1 MITPF
6 RQDRA
11 KVSGLGVY
19 FSVDAV
25 FSRPRTRCRKLAA
38 ETAFFSRHPV
48 YHGKMHATV
57 CMSDVL
63 NNIDGLE
70 VVTIVGIFAGVS
82 LLLYIIYRAY
92 KRAVVCPGFDTT

>member
-1 MITPF
+1 MQCESLP
-6 RQDRA
+6 R
-11 KVSGLGVY
+11 
-19 FSVDAV
+19 
-25 FSRPRTRCRKLAA
+25 RTRREKLAA
-38 ETAFFSRHPV
+38 KTAFFSRHAV

-57 CMSDVL
+57 GMSDVL
-63 NNIDGLE
+63 NNIDGLD

>member
-1 MITPF
+1 M
-6 RQDRA
+6 RA
-11 KVSGLGVY
+11 I
-19 FSVDAV
+19 
-25 FSRPRTRCRKLAA
+25 
-38 ETAFFSRHPV
+38 
-48 YHGKMHATV
+48 V

-63 NNIDGLE
+63 NNIDGLD